1 MSIKPISGS
10 QICGQSPYGP
20 ACWILINSLA
30 RLYSL
35 RPRQARRLCCRVRGD
50 VSCEDHNER
59 KLTIRLRDFYPPHPH
74 VKSAITSTTTG
85 SLRSTNEFKRQL
97 NFLDKAEA
105 AGHTVIR
112 GDVDEERRRLGVSLV
127 IMNGGVK
134 GNEGGLMD
142 EEIFGP
148 VLPIIPVDVSWP
160 ARRVSVS

>member
-1 MSIKPISGS
+1 MS
-10 QICGQSPYGP
+10 
-20 ACWILINSLA
+20 
-30 RLYSL
+30 
-35 RPRQARRLCCRVRGD
+35 GD
-50 VSCEDHNER
+50 VSCEAQNGR
-59 KLTIRLRDFYPPHPH
+59 KLTVSLKEFYPPHPH

-127 IMNGGVK
+127 IMNGGVQ

-148 VLPIIPVDVSWP
+148 VLPIIPVDVS
-160 ARRVSVS
+160 